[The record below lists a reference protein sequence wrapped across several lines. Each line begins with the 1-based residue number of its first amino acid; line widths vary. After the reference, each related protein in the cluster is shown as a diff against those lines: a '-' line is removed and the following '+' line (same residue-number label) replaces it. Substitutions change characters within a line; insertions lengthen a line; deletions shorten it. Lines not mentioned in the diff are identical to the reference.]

1 MTHAVL
7 DYAAVSSLL
16 LLGLV
21 ALHFRRQIFRPAERI
36 KIRAAA
42 WSLFDERAASG
53 DKSAEE
59 ERPRPRRNR
68 SISNERALDFRRRH
82 GG

>member
-7 DYAAVSSLL
+7 DYAAVISLL

-21 ALHFRRQIFRPAERI
+21 ALHFRRRIFRPADRI

-42 WSLFDERAASG
+42 WSLFDERPATG
-53 DKSAEE
+53 DKSAEK
-59 ERPRPRRNR
+59 ERPRARRNR
-68 SISNERALDFRRRH
+68 
-82 GG
+82 